1 MCIWMSVKMMACTA
15 WKLWRIST
23 PLLSLLYI
31 EHILFSF
38 PMVPLPITF
47 LFSKIC
53 SHQYFFPSSFL
64 YMLHEVLQ
72 GGDFHHSLHADV
84 PKPYPKYK
92 ISFWDPDWH
101 FNHSNVQSKNW
112 YRAASASLILWST
125 SETENVSQWSSE
137 SLPFFTS
144 KVYLVLYSSFH
155 WLITEPP
162 SCWNQKAKY
171 CPQSLSWYLT
181 PNFQVGELFLEL
193 TYTLLWYFYGYHCC
207 ITTLKVRGIKQSFY
221 YARLFCG
228 SGIWTE
234 DDEDGISLSDAT
246 CELSCGWLHG
256 WKLTSESIFTHT
268 VVTIFGKHN
277 LQKILCYYEFFFIYL
292 PLLLDYICYRNV
304 LLF

>member
-1 MCIWMSVKMMACTA
+1 MLHLDVCKDDGMH
-15 WKLWRIST
+15 
-23 PLLSLLYI
+23 SLKAYERFLRHCY
-31 EHILFSF
+31 LFSTLNTSYF
-38 PMVPLPITF
+38 PSPWFLYPSF
-47 LFSKIC
+47 LFSGIC
-53 SHQYFFPSSFL
+53 SHQYFFLLPFSICYMKSSKVVTLPFSTCWCPQALSQIQRFPS
-64 YMLHEVLQ
+64 EIQ
-72 GGDFHHSLHADV
+72 ID
-84 PKPYPKYK
+84 
-92 ISFWDPDWH
+92 ISIIQMSSQKTD
-101 FNHSNVQSKNW
+101 
-112 YRAASASLILWST
+112 RAASVSLILWST

-137 SLPFFTS
+137 SLPLL
-144 KVYLVLYSSFH
+144 YLKSLSSPLLFISLTYN
-155 WLITEPP
+155 WTTKLLKP
-162 SCWNQKAKY
+162 KAKY

-181 PNFQVGELFLEL
+181 PNFQVRELFLEL

-277 LQKILCYYEFFFIYL
+277 HAKDVM
-292 PLLLDYICYRNV
+292 LLWI
-304 LLF
+304 F